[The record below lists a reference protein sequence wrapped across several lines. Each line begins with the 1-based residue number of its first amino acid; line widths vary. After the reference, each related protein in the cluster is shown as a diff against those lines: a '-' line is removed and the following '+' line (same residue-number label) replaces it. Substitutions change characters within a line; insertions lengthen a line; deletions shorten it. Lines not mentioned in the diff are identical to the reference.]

1 MPKPKAMLTW
11 EIVKTVAELDGYTYT
26 ITQDEWDEWGVEI
39 DDDDPDG
46 GFVPEVFNTIEEAKQ
61 FCENTAVAAQ
71 G

>member
-1 MPKPKAMLTW
+1 MLTW
-11 EIVKTVAELDGYTYT
+11 ETVKITAYLHGYRYT
-26 ITQDEWDEWGVEI
+26 ITQGDEWDEWGVEI

-71 G
+71 ADE